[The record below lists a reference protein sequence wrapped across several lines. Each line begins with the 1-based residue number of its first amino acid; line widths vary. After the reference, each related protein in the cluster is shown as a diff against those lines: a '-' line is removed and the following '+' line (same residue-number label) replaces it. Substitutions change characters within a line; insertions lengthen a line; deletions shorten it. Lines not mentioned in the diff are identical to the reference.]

1 MAEHFGDA
9 FNRHSVAEGYGGGEG
24 VASDMEGEIL
34 RDVAMR
40 GYLLE
45 GIVEISGSM
54 CDYLAPASSAGV
66 MEVIAPL
73 GRSDL

>member
-1 MAEHFGDA
+1 METLVYFKCRGL
-9 FNRHSVAEGYGGGEG
+9 RLGGC
-24 VASDMEGEIL
+24 L
-34 RDVAMR
+34 RMT
-40 GYLLE
+40 LLVLLD

>member
-1 MAEHFGDA
+1 MT
-9 FNRHSVAEGYGGGEG
+9 
-24 VASDMEGEIL
+24 
-34 RDVAMR
+34 
-40 GYLLE
+40 LLVLLD